1 MSWSIHGPDVDGT
14 RTKRDEF
21 EKSLERAYQEGITTF
36 CTASDHGRNAES
48 AAANDLPAAF
58 PYPIKIGAARADGN
72 ASAQVGYELVD
83 FYLPGHKI
91 TLDEHQPAK
100 GQAQSGSSL
109 ATAVAAG
116 LAALLQYCNS
126 IAHHEKKSE
135 KKTSHALGTSQTRQ
149 AFKHLCALTSRFPEV
164 KKLFGDT
171 KNLDRPN
178 EVMEK
183 YQKIA
188 LDLEMC

>member
-21 EKSLERAYQEGITTF
+21 EKSVEKAYQKGITMF

-72 ASAQVGYELVD
+72 ASAQIGYELVD
-83 FYLPGHKI
+83 FYFPGHKI
-91 TLDEHQPAK
+91 TLDDHQPAK

-109 ATAVAAG
+109 ATAVATG

-126 IAHHEKKSE
+126 IANHEKKTE
-135 KKTSHALGTSQTRQ
+135 HALGTSQTRQ

-183 YQKIA
+183 YKKIA
-188 LDLEMC
+188 FDLEMC

>member
-1 MSWSIHGPDVDGT
+1 MSWSIHEPDAKS
-14 RTKRDEF
+14 TKRKEF
-21 EKSLERAYQEGITTF
+21 EDSIKKAHEKDITMF

-58 PYPIKIGAARADGN
+58 LYPIKIGAATAAN
-72 ASAQVGYELVD
+72 HESAQVGYESVD

-91 TLDEHQPAK
+91 ALDDHQSAK
-100 GQAQSGSSL
+100 EQAQSGSSL

-126 IAHHEKKSE
+126 IAKCGENNSQ
-135 KKTSHALGTSQTRQ
+135 ALGTTQTKQ
-149 AFKHLCALTSRFPEV
+149 AFKQLCASTRGFPEV
-164 KKLFGDT
+164 VRIFGDT

-178 EVMEK
+178 EVMAK
-183 YQKIA
+183 YKKIVDE
-188 LDLEMC
+188 LQIS